1 MSCKDC
7 NEVTLLSGTDGVG
20 IQTIVNNGDGT
31 FTIFLTDGSSYT
43 TEDFSGPRGEDG
55 ANGGRWRFDSGIVSP
70 NTPNVE
76 TFITDSLTLSTVGN
90 ISINYQS
97 IVGTPNA
104 YQTWATNIRIA
115 ILAGREVIL
124 QIASLDDSS
133 VIGIYKISAGSIQAS
148 HVELTVSSVVVAT
161 GNLAN
166 TKEYAISYIING
178 ADGSGLTTIYTGD
191 STIGT
196 TRTATLTD
204 SLTFTS
210 GQMIRIANSTN
221 IVEVTDA
228 AHLPSTLAANTTYVI
243 RGLIRVT
250 STITVNND
258 GSKIIGLDRTK
269 DILQYTGIGTLLDIT
284 DVDFTIQ
291 NVGFNTTTT
300 GKILDAINYT
310 AGVSANNYGRTKV
323 LQIFGCEFRGCYDIM
338 TVTGFELVD
347 LNNTLC
353 WYTTGSVGL
362 QFKDVRHLEMSSCE
376 LYNWY
381 DEATG
386 TTYSTA
392 SMIELLANGPD
403 NVGFAVVN
411 INSCIVHPEQT
422 QNGININT
430 SSRTIFGTISSNTF
444 INVGLTTGKLFLPEI
459 PIVLLPDYTQ
469 PATYYYDI
477 AANQGLLNSTAGILM
492 TMINNTGV
500 GSETVISASG
510 VPVRVECNNNNI
522 QQDRVRWSG
531 SSTGIA
537 TYLGGKQIF
546 VSIHATLTF
555 TKSGGG
561 SDEYSFFIYKG
572 TTQFANSHL
581 STGATNTSGTVTM
594 TFACLVEET
603 NQLSWYVQNNTGT
616 SNITIT
622 DWQIVIRE

>member
-1 MSCKDC
+1 MAEIKISDLTAKGA
-7 NEVTLLSGTDGVG
+7 NIANTDRFV
-20 IQTIVNNGDGT
+20 IAESDGAGGFNSKYIT
-31 FTIFLTDGSSYT
+31 GAEITAVAGSS
-43 TEDFSGPRGEDG
+43 
-55 ANGGRWRFDSGIVSP
+55 
-70 NTPNVE
+70 
-76 TFITDSLTLSTVGN
+76 
-90 ISINYQS
+90 
-97 IVGTPNA
+97 
-104 YQTWATNIRIA
+104 
-115 ILAGREVIL
+115 
-124 QIASLDDSS
+124 
-133 VIGIYKISAGSIQAS
+133 IYS
-148 HVELTVSSVVVAT
+148 
-161 GNLAN
+161 
-166 TKEYAISYIING
+166 
-178 ADGSGLTTIYTGD
+178 ADG
-191 STIGT
+191 TIGT

-210 GQMIRIANSTN
+210 GQMIRIANGTN

-228 AHLPSTLAANTTYVI
+228 AHLPSTLAANTTYII
-243 RGLIRVT
+243 RGLIRVS

-258 GSKIIGLDRTK
+258 GSKIVGLDRTK
-269 DILQYTGIGTLLDIT
+269 DLIQYTGTGTLFDIT
-284 DVDFTIQ
+284 DVDFSIQ

-323 LQIFGCEFRGCYDIM
+323 LQIFGCEFRGCYDLM
-338 TVTGFELVD
+338 TITGFELVD
-347 LNNTLC
+347 LNNSIC
-353 WYTTGSVGL
+353 WYSTGSIGF

-381 DEATG
+381 DEATA

-430 SSRTIFGTISSNTF
+430 SSRTVFGTISSNTF

-459 PIVLLPDYTQ
+459 PIALLPDYTQ
-469 PATYYYDI
+469 PATYYYDV

-492 TMINNTGV
+492 TMINNT
-500 GSETVISASG
+500 TATTIASSG
-510 VPVRVECNNNNI
+510 TPVQVNCGNNNA

-531 SSTGIA
+531 SSSGVA
-537 TYLGGKQIF
+537 TYLGGKQVF
-546 VSIHATLTF
+546 VSIHATITF

-561 SDEYSFFIYKG
+561 SDEYSFFIYKNG
-572 TTQFANSHL
+572 VQFANSHL

-594 TFACLVEET
+594 TFACLAEET
-603 NQLSWYVQNNTGT
+603 NQLTWYVQNNTGT
-616 SNITIT
+616 ANITIT

>member
-55 ANGGRWRFDSGIVSP
+55 ANGGRWRFDNGIVSP
-70 NTPNVE
+70 NTPNIE

-178 ADGSGLTTIYTGD
+178 ADGGGLTTIYTGD

-196 TRTATLTD
+196 TRVATLTD

-210 GQMIRIANSTN
+210 GQMIRIANGTN
-221 IVEVTDA
+221 IVEVTDNT
-228 AHLPSTLAANTTYVI
+228 HLPSTLAANTTYVI
-243 RGLIRVT
+243 RGLIRVS

-269 DILQYTGIGTLLDIT
+269 DLIQYTGTGTLLDIT

-323 LQIFGCEFRGCYDIM
+323 LQIFGCEFRGCYDLM
-338 TVTGFELVD
+338 TITGFELVD
-347 LNNTLC
+347 LNNSIC
-353 WYTTGSVGL
+353 WYTTGSVGF
-362 QFKDVRHLEMSSCE
+362 QFKDVRHLEISSCE
-376 LYNWY
+376 FYNWY
-381 DEATG
+381 DEATA

-392 SMIELLANGPD
+392 SMIELLANGVD

-411 INSCIVHPEQT
+411 INSCIIHPEQT
-422 QNGININT
+422 QNGIEIAAAST
-430 SSRTIFGTISSNTF
+430 TGFGTISSNTF
-444 INVGLTTGKLFLPEI
+444 VNVGLTTGKVFLPEI
-459 PIVLLPDYTQ
+459 PVLLLPDYSQ
-469 PATYYYDI
+469 PETIGYDVF
-477 AANQGLLNSTAGILM
+477 ANQGILNSVSGTVMTVTGNTTNTALTTGVHTVI
-492 TMINNTGV
+492 NTGGLATQQAGV
-500 GSETVISASG
+500 RFTVT
-510 VPVRVECNNNNI
+510 
-522 QQDRVRWSG
+522 
-531 SSTGIA
+531 TGGRC
-537 TYLGGKQIF
+537 TYIGTKQKF
-546 VSIHATLTF
+546 VSIHTTIAYQKQGGGTDSYNFHLY
-555 TKSGGG
+555 KNGALLPGSDVEVISGGATADG
-561 SDEYSFFIYKG
+561 TISLMYGTLMELNDYIEIYVI
-572 TTQFANSHL
+572 NPV
-581 STGATNTSGTVTM
+581 SGDDI
-594 TFACLVEET
+594 LIKDL
-603 NQLSWYVQNNTGT
+603 QL
-616 SNITIT
+616 
-622 DWQIVIRE
+622 VIRE